1 MSHSHLLLRLLRP
14 GLYPRYARLLF
25 WQAWGRLRLRR
36 AGVDCGSGLRLY
48 GVPII
53 GSVRTGSI
61 RIGRD
66 VTLCSRSEDTALG
79 VSRPVLL
86 RTVAPE
92 ARIALGDGCGLSGT
106 AICAAVSVSVGARCL
121 FGADA
126 MVVDTDFHPLH
137 PHGRWHAPVS
147 AAGSRAVSIGNDVFV
162 GARVVILKGVR
173 IGDGAVIGAGAVVT
187 RDVPAYAVVA
197 GNPARI
203 VHADSRAVDRR
214 TAHDAVLAAAAET
227 TP

>member
-1 MSHSHLLLRLLRP
+1 MSPSHLLSRLLRP
-14 GLYPRYARLLF
+14 GFYPRYARLLF
-25 WQAWGRLRLRR
+25 WQARGHLRLRR
-36 AGVDCGSGLRLY
+36 AGVDCGPGLRLY

-53 GSVRTGSI
+53 GSARKGSI

-66 VTLCSRSEDTALG
+66 VTLCSHSEDTALG

-86 RTVAPE
+86 RTVTPE

-106 AICAAVSVSVGARCL
+106 VICAAVSVSVGSRCL
-121 FGADA
+121 FGAEA

-137 PHGRWHAPVS
+137 PDDRWRTPVS
-147 AAGSRAVSIGNDVFV
+147 EAGCRAVSIGNDVFV
-162 GARVVILKGVR
+162 GARALILKGVC
-173 IGDGAVIGAGAVVT
+173 IGDGAVVGAGAVVT

-214 TAHDAVLAAAAET
+214 TTDDAVRAAVIET
-227 TP
+227 AP

>member
-1 MSHSHLLLRLLRP
+1 MSPRHLLLRLLRP

-25 WQAWGRLRLRR
+25 WQARGHLRLRG
-36 AGVDCGSGLRLY
+36 AGVECGPGLGLY
-48 GVPII
+48 GVPI
-53 GSVRTGSI
+53 VDAVHKGSI

-86 RTVAPE
+86 RTVTPE
-92 ARIALGDGCGLSGT
+92 ARITLGDGCGLSGT
-106 AICAAVSVSVGARCL
+106 VICAAVSISVGAHCL

-137 PHGRWHAPVS
+137 PHDRWRAPVS
-147 AAGSRAVSIGNDVFV
+147 AAGGRAVSIGNDVFV
-162 GARVVILKGVR
+162 GARAVVLKGVC

-197 GNPARI
+197 GNPARV
-203 VHADSRAVDRR
+203 VHADSRVADRR
-214 TAHDAVLAAAAET
+214 TTYDAERASAIET
-227 TP
+227 AP